1 MFLKSVKTK
10 LFPMKTETSSGALTL
25 QRKCFCGWLLWP
37 PPTKLAICCTK
48 SHSSSIH
55 KVKGHGQAVTPS
67 KNGPGMNDEPVLLLG
82 GRGATMSFFHTTRY
96 LLLAGGCVGL
106 NMDSYSAVFPRH
118 LYFRRL
124 PI

>member
-10 LFPMKTETSSGALTL
+10 LFPMKTETSSGPLTL
-25 QRKCFCGWLLWP
+25 QRKCFCGRLLWP

-48 SHSSSIH
+48 SHSGSIH
-55 KVKGHGQAVTPS
+55 KVKGHGQAATPI

-82 GRGATMSFFHTTRY
+82 GRGATMSFCHTTPY

-106 NMDSYSAVFPRH
+106 KMNSNSAVVPRH
-118 LYFRRL
+118 PSFRRV